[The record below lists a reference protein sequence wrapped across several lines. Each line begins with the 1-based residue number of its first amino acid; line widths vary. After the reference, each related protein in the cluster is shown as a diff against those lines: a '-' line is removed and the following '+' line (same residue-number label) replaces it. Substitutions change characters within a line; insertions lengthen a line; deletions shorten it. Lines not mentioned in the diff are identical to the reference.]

1 MVEPG
6 QGLDEDVCTFI
17 GELVASGRKQVQR
30 LVKVEIIV
38 TETTRSPGLMAR
50 RRYLRFAKN

>member
-30 LVKVEIIV
+30 LIEVEIIV
-38 TETTRSPGLMAR
+38 TEITSSQGLMAR
-50 RRYLRFAKN
+50 LRFAKN